1 MAMVRSC
8 GPVNTV
14 ITTSPAVNFVPVA
27 IGENNSVTID
37 TVFSSHHHGVH
48 RPTGR
53 YFFFWGSRFL
63 KEYFTYLGLLRL
75 LLTAGGGLDGQIF
88 VYSGSVFCSV
98 FSGYRGQVVVQEVL
112 V

>member
-53 YFFFWGSRFL
+53 YLFFWGSRFL
-63 KEYFTYLGLLRL
+63 KEYLDYIMSNLGH
-75 LLTAGGGLDGQIF
+75 LTSGQLI
-88 VYSGSVFCSV
+88 
-98 FSGYRGQVVVQEVL
+98 
-112 V
+112 

>member
-37 TVFSSHHHGVH
+37 TVFSSHHGVH

-53 YFFFWGSRFL
+53 FFFFWGSRFL
-63 KEYFTYLGLLRL
+63 KEYLDYIMLNLGH
-75 LLTAGGGLDGQIF
+75 LTSGQLI
-88 VYSGSVFCSV
+88 
-98 FSGYRGQVVVQEVL
+98 
-112 V
+112 

>member
-14 ITTSPAVNFVPVA
+14 ITTSAAVNFVPVA

-53 YFFFWGSRFL
+53 YIFFFGVADF
-63 KEYFTYLGLLRL
+63 
-75 LLTAGGGLDGQIF
+75 
-88 VYSGSVFCSV
+88 
-98 FSGYRGQVVVQEVL
+98 
-112 V
+112 